1 MLMTLRSLV
10 TLSRMMT
17 LRSLVTLSRMMTLRS
32 LVALSRMMKQHQIHH
47 PQMLSPNPRR
57 PRLEM
62 PRGLKGVS
70 GGVGLVLSLAII
82 LDFWQVLSVMLTSN
96 NLLIS

>member
-17 LRSLVTLSRMMTLRS
+17 LRSLVTLSRMMI
-32 LVALSRMMKQHQIHH
+32 QHQIH
-47 PQMLSPNPRR
+47 PQMLSPSPRR

>member
-32 LVALSRMMKQHQIHH
+32 LVTLSRMMKQHQIHH
-47 PQMLSPNPRR
+47 PQMLS
-57 PRLEM
+57 
-62 PRGLKGVS
+62 
-70 GGVGLVLSLAII
+70 GVGLVLSLAII
-82 LDFWQVLSVMLTSN
+82 LDFWQVLSVILTSN